1 LLVSKGGVMRV
12 VHGVSKME
20 NLRMLL
26 QLVPRGV
33 INCCCGLV

>member
-1 LLVSKGGVMRV
+1 MMV
-12 VHGVSKME
+12 VHGVAKME

-33 INCCCGLV
+33 INC